1 MRIVN
6 TLFLLVCAGLIGC
19 APVGNLGVILGGGG
33 VERVDG
39 SYHMELIGEGRYPL
53 ALAKPIG
60 NEMWYR
66 RQIVG
71 DPGIAT
77 GYYYTLN
84 EPRFIRYIQLN
95 TIDPVKNL
103 DIYVRVG
110 DGDWKMARQLKEPVD
125 SSSRIDINMRACDI
139 RVVQKTVG
147 WDRLDF
153 VKDFDVYVQKK

>member
-1 MRIVN
+1 MRQD
-6 TLFLLVCAGLIGC
+6 TTTH
-19 APVGNLGVILGGGG
+19 
-33 VERVDG
+33 
-39 SYHMELIGEGRYPL
+39 S
-53 ALAKPIG
+53 
-60 NEMWYR
+60 
-66 RQIVG
+66 
-71 DPGIAT
+71 
-77 GYYYTLN
+77 YTLN